1 MSTREEPNLSSR
13 RTLVGLNVAV
23 FSMML
28 GVGMIMALLPKR
40 IIDITGSGA
49 TVGYLASAFALSYI
63 ILQVPIGNW
72 SDKIGF
78 KTFLLIGY
86 LLCFLTGALYYF
98 ANSSILFF
106 LGRALQG
113 VGEAPIWALAPA
125 LLSIKFPN
133 SKGKVMGVYNATIHF
148 GLTIGPIL
156 GIIVSK
162 VWTNNQSFLFYAIA
176 CLVGAI
182 IIFLTVDNVKSNS
195 ANIESSMNFKNILEL
210 ISSCNTFIVLIG
222 IALYGAGY
230 GIFLTTI
237 PAFLLSIKEVSQTL
251 VGVYFSL
258 FYVAISLS
266 QIITGGLSDK
276 MGREIFMIFGLIIAA
291 VGMFIFPGLGQPWI
305 LIALTLASLGLG
317 VFYLSS
323 MAFLNESVPN
333 SLKGTISGAYY
344 LFWGIGF
351 FFGPLIVGKFG
362 ELSGHNIGFFMY
374 SLVLTLEAITM
385 IFLYRKVKLR

>member
-1 MSTREEPNLSSR
+1 MSTGEEPNLSSR

-323 MAFLNESVPN
+323 MAFLNEIVPN

>member
-1 MSTREEPNLSSR
+1 MSSR

-182 IIFLTVDNVKSNS
+182 IIFLTVDNVKGNS
-195 ANIESSMNFKNILEL
+195 ANIESSMNFKHILEL
-210 ISSCNTFIVLIG
+210 ISNRNTFIVLVG

-266 QIITGGLSDK
+266 QIITGDLSDK
-276 MGREIFMIFGLIIAA
+276 MGRELFMIFGLIIAA
-291 VGMFIFPGLGQPWI
+291 VGMFIFPELGQPWI

-323 MAFLNESVPN
+323 MAFLNEIVPN

-362 ELSGHNIGFFMY
+362 ELAGHNIGFFMY

>member
-1 MSTREEPNLSSR
+1 
-13 RTLVGLNVAV
+13 
-23 FSMML
+23 
-28 GVGMIMALLPKR
+28 MIMALLPKR

-78 KTFLLIGY
+78 RKFLLIGY

-98 ANSSILFF
+98 ANSSMLIF
-106 LGRALQG
+106 LGRVLQG
-113 VGEAPIWALAPA
+113 AGEAPVWALAPA

-133 SKGKVMGVYNATIHF
+133 SKGTVMGMYNAAIHL

-156 GIIVSK
+156 GIIVAK
-162 VWTNNQSFLFYAIA
+162 VWTVNQLFLIYAIS

-182 IIFLTVDNVKSNS
+182 FIFLTVDNVNSKSAKS
-195 ANIESSMNFKNILEL
+195 ETSLDLKHLLEL
-210 ISSCNTFIVLIG
+210 VSRRNTFIALVG

-237 PAFLLSIKEVSQTL
+237 PAFLLSSKEMSQTL
-251 VGVYFSL
+251 VGVFFSL
-258 FYVAISLS
+258 FYVAISLA
-266 QIITGGLSDK
+266 QIITGRLSDK
-276 MGREIFMIFGLIIAA
+276 MGREIFMILGLLMAA
-291 VGMFIFPGLGQPWI
+291 AGTFVFPGLGQPWI
-305 LIALTLASLGLG
+305 LVALTLPSLGLG

-323 MAFLNESVPN
+323 MAFLNEVVPD

-344 LFWGIGF
+344 LFWGLGF
-351 FFGPLIVGKFG
+351 FFGPPLIGMLG
-362 ELSGHNIGFFMY
+362 ELSEHSMGFYLY

-385 IFLYRKVKLR
+385 ILFYHGKVKFR